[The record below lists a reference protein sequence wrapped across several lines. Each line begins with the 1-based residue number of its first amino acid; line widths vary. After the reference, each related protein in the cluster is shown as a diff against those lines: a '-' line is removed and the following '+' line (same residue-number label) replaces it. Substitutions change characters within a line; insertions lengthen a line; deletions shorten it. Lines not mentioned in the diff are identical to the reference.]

1 MAHQPLHQMTFLQS
15 PSLSV
20 ETEKMLKLRFAI
32 LKSIKIRYI
41 HRAKRNHYHHRHHII
56 KKEKY
61 IDRATRMWWMQ

>member
-41 HRAKRNHYHHRHHII
+41 HRAKPTTTII
-56 KKEKY
+56 VITSSRKKN
-61 IDRATRMWWMQ
+61 T